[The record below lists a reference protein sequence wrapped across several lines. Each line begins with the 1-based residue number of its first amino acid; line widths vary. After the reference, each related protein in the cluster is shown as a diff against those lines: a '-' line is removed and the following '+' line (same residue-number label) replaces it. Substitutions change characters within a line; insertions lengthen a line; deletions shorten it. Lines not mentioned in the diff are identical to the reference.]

1 MFRLHPGKI
10 CFLLPFPLL
19 PFSPFPLF
27 FGECNLRIS
36 SSLIGLRAL
45 EVLLG
50 GLFFYAGLQKVL
62 HIHQFAEA
70 VLAYQLLPESLV
82 GLAVAGLPW
91 LEVTAGFCLVVGL
104 KRRSC
109 LLLLTGLVA
118 IFLVV
123 IFITMAR
130 GLSIDCGC
138 GLFFQRQVGWAAVL
152 EDAILL
158 IWAAGL
164 YWWETLRFAKVGSGS
179 IVQAAP

>member
-1 MFRLHPGKI
+1 
-10 CFLLPFPLL
+10 
-19 PFSPFPLF
+19 
-27 FGECNLRIS
+27 LRIS

-45 EVLLG
+45 EVVLG

-62 HIHQFAEA
+62 HLHEFAEA
-70 VLAYQLLPESLV
+70 MLAYQLLPESLV
-82 GLAVAGLPW
+82 GLAVAWLPW
-91 LEVTAGFCLVVGL
+91 LEIVAGFCLVVGL

-123 IFITMAR
+123 ILISMAR

-138 GLFFQRQVGWAAVL
+138 GLFFQRQVGMGAVL
-152 EDAILL
+152 EDAVLL

-164 YWWETLRFAKVGSGS
+164 YWWELLRSGKGGPEL

>member
-1 MFRLHPGKI
+1 
-10 CFLLPFPLL
+10 
-19 PFSPFPLF
+19 
-27 FGECNLRIS
+27 LRIS
-36 SSLIGLRAL
+36 SGLIGLRAL

-62 HIHQFAEA
+62 HPYEFAEA

-91 LEVTAGFCLVVGL
+91 LEIAAGSGLVAGL

-109 LLLLTGLVA
+109 LLLLTGLAAV
-118 IFLVV
+118 FLVV
-123 IFITMAR
+123 ILITMAR

-138 GLFFQRQVGWAAVL
+138 GLFFQRQVGWAALL
-152 EDAILL
+152 EDAVLL

-164 YWWETLRFAKVGSGS
+164 YGWEVFRFEKGGPRPVT
-179 IVQAAP
+179 VVAP

>member
-1 MFRLHPGKI
+1 
-10 CFLLPFPLL
+10 
-19 PFSPFPLF
+19 
-27 FGECNLRIS
+27 
-36 SSLIGLRAL
+36 
-45 EVLLG
+45 VLLG

-62 HIHQFAEA
+62 HFHEFAEA

-91 LEVTAGFCLVVGL
+91 LEIAAGLCLVAGI

-109 LLLLTGLVA
+109 LLLLSGLVA
-118 IFLVV
+118 IFLIV

-138 GLFFQRQVGWAAVL
+138 GLFFQRQVGWGAVL
-152 EDAILL
+152 EDAVLL

-164 YWWETLRFAKVGSGS
+164 YWWELLRSDEYGPAS
-179 IVQAAP
+179 ITQTAP

>member
-1 MFRLHPGKI
+1 M
-10 CFLLPFPLL
+10 
-19 PFSPFPLF
+19 
-27 FGECNLRIS
+27 RIS

-45 EVLLG
+45 EVVLG

-62 HIHQFAEA
+62 HFHEFAEA
-70 VLAYQLLPESLV
+70 VLAYRLLPESLV

-91 LEVTAGFCLVVGL
+91 LEIAAGLGLAAGF

-109 LLLLTGLVA
+109 LLLLSGLVA
-118 IFLVV
+118 VFLAV
-123 IFITMAR
+123 IFVTMAR

-152 EDAILL
+152 EDAVLL

-164 YWWETLRFAKVGSGS
+164 YWWELLRSEKCGPES
-179 IVQAAP
+179 IVQAAA